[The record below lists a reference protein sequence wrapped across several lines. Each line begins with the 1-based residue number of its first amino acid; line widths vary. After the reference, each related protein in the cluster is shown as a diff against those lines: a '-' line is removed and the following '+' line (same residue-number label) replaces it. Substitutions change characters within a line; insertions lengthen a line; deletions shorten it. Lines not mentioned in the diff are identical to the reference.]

1 MDPPVKQTGQ
11 QGGLMRPKN
20 SGMQIIYPLPSTKRS
35 LAPQGLF
42 LHA

>member
-1 MDPPVKQTGQ
+1 MDPSVKQTQ
-11 QGGLMRPKN
+11 QVGLMRPKN